1 MEFLAKLNELNF
13 DREGNNRITLTAFSD
28 CRNEFDEMYGKEV
41 DVIIKPHRKKRSLDA
56 NGFCWAMCTDIGN
69 ALSPPISKEEVYRK
83 AIRDVGEYEPLPI
96 REDAVETFQR
106 RWAAKGIGW
115 FADIIDDSKL
125 PGYKLVFA
133 YYGSSTYDTKTMS
146 RLLDYLVQD
155 AMSMNLP
162 IPASKEQEEM
172 LQRWSK
178 KVENENGEEHH
189 AE

>member
-1 MEFLAKLNELNF
+1 MEFRGKLSELSF
-13 DREGNNRITLTAFSD
+13 DREGNNRITLTSFSD
-28 CRNEFDEMYGKEV
+28 CRKEYDDLSDKEV

-69 ALSPPISKEEVYRK
+69 ALMPPLTKEEVYRK

-96 REDAVETFQR
+96 REDAVETFKR
-106 RWAAKGIGW
+106 RWETKGIGW
-115 FADIIDDSKL
+115 FVDIVDDSKL

-133 YYGSSTYDTKTMS
+133 YYGSSTYDTKSMS
-146 RLLDYLVQD
+146 RLIDYLVQD
-155 AMSMNLP
+155 AVSMNLP

-172 LQRWSK
+172 LRRWSRK
-178 KVENENGEEHH
+178 SDVEEHH